1 MAVKIAIGHARV
13 SKGDAE
19 EIKNSLES
27 QKSEIINFAEKRLK
41 IKEENILWCIEEEA
55 RSSYSER
62 ADWAK
67 FEEYIKTAC
76 SNPDIKYFISYSQE
90 RFCRNSNFSKIYKD
104 RLRKKNVKVRFV
116 SGDIENPES
125 IEGFMQEQMGE
136 TFAQVYSMKVSND
149 TLRGCKENAKT
160 RDKETGYVFK
170 NGGSAPFWL
179 KKKKVVI
186 GQDKSGDDIKKVIC
200 VENDTTYTA
209 KLNGEIVSRTMWD
222 WARYYFIELRLNQK
236 LGIEKARDILN
247 ELGIPAP
254 RKNIGLQPVY
264 MKQRKMMLY

>member
-62 ADWAK
+62 VDWAK

-125 IEGFMQEQMGE
+125 VEGFMQEQMGE
-136 TFAQVYSMKVSND
+136 TFAQFYSMKVSND

-170 NGGSAPFWL
+170 NGGSAPFW
-179 KKKKVVI
+179 
-186 GQDKSGDDIKKVIC
+186 
-200 VENDTTYTA
+200 
-209 KLNGEIVSRTMWD
+209 
-222 WARYYFIELRLNQK
+222 
-236 LGIEKARDILN
+236 
-247 ELGIPAP
+247 
-254 RKNIGLQPVY
+254 
-264 MKQRKMMLY
+264 